1 MRQIKRYAIA
11 IAGVLA
17 AIGATIFWAVLGARR
32 TATRK
37 QLTDL
42 AGDLADE
49 NAARARDQADMHKR
63 ELDARAK
70 AEIEAAD
77 AKAREEAAH
86 AAVAGDLSGY
96 LNRRPRA

>member
-1 MRQIKRYAIA
+1 MRTLQRYALA
-11 IAGVLA
+11 IAASLA
-17 AIGATIFWAVLGARR
+17 AIGAAVFWAVLGARR
-32 TATRK
+32 TAARK

-49 NAARARDQADMHKR
+49 NAARARDQADARKR
-63 ELDARAK
+63 EVDAQAK
-70 AEIEAAD
+70 VEIEAAD

-86 AAVAGDLSGY
+86 AAVAGDLAGY